1 MTGIAQAQYDAL
13 ELARHELFVA
23 NGQSGD
29 LTLLRYVNGALT
41 SGKVISAAWS
51 YSDRDGSNN
60 RLPPDVLY
68 ELQIHESLLDATAD
82 VPSVVAV
89 QHSGVIYQ
97 IIRPSPF
104 PPTGMLRFWRFWLS
118 PQENDS

>member
-13 ELARHELFVA
+13 ELARRELFVA

-41 SGKVISAAWS
+41 EGKVISAAWS
-51 YSDRDGSNN
+51 YSDRDASNN

-68 ELQIHESLLDATAD
+68 ELQIHESLLDAVVD
-82 VPSVVAV
+82 VPGITAV
-89 QHSGVIYQ
+89 RHSGVIYQ
-97 IIRPSPF
+97 IIRPTPL
-104 PPTGMLRFWRFWLS
+104 PPTGLLRFWRFWLS
-118 PQENDS
+118 PQESE

>member
-1 MTGIAQAQYDAL
+1 
-13 ELARHELFVA
+13 
-23 NGQSGD
+23 
-29 LTLLRYVNGALT
+29 
-41 SGKVISAAWS
+41 
-51 YSDRDGSNN
+51 
-60 RLPPDVLY
+60 LY
-68 ELQIHESLLDATAD
+68 ELQIHESMLDATTD
-82 VPSVVAV
+82 VPNVVAV